1 MIARRL
7 RSRQISRPSL
17 TASLLHKLD
26 EAYQRRFLVRNGW
39 HVPQDMFH
47 LSSLRSDCE
56 NRFFFFLTLIQWGI
70 LFFIA
75 IPFISVSFTTY
86 LTFAVNSFFLLHFFS
101 NFLFGLC
108 YAFPLFNHHFVG
120 RQKFRNSELYVA
132 ERWRGDKTRGS
143 KTGWEVW
150 AGAAVNGR
158 LSFELSEIRGTSWVA
173 VC

>member
-1 MIARRL
+1 MFL
-7 RSRQISRPSL
+7 RICFTYLIYDP
-17 TASLLHKLD
+17 TAKTS
-26 EAYQRRFLVRNGW
+26 
-39 HVPQDMFH
+39 
-47 LSSLRSDCE
+47 
-56 NRFFFFLTLIQWGI
+56 FFFLTLIQWGI

-75 IPFISVSFTTY
+75 VPFISVSFCH
-86 LTFAVNSFFLLHFFS
+86 LFNIRCEFFFLLHFFS
-101 NFLFGLC
+101 KFLFGLC
-108 YAFPLFNHHFVG
+108 YEFPLFNHHFVG
-120 RQKFRNSELYVA
+120 RQKIRSSELYVA